1 MRTLAI
7 DIETYSGEDIT
18 KVGVYKYVDSP
29 DFEILLFAYAF
40 DDESVQ
46 VIDLAQGE
54 ELPNEVL
61 EALYNSKILKTAYNA
76 QFERVAISKYMST
89 HKLGIKT
96 PINPNIPVQQW
107 ECTMVKA
114 SMLGMPLGLDKVAKV
129 LHLENQKMKAGK
141 ALINYFSK
149 PCKPTKKNCGRTRN
163 LPQHD
168 MDKWNTF
175 KEYNRRDVEVER
187 DIRNKIRFFEIPKEE
202 KQMWYLDQNIN
213 DMGIKLN
220 IELVVN
226 AINLNNTYTDRL
238 MKQLKEITGVE
249 NPNSVTQLKKWIL
262 DITGIEVKSLSKTAI
277 PELLE
282 QTDNSELRKVLK
294 IRQKLAKTSVKKY
307 EAMNRAI
314 CTDGRV
320 RGLLQFYGANRT
332 GRWAGRL
339 VQVQN
344 LPKNKIS
351 DLDLARNIVIDNDL
365 ELLEMLYGNVPSI
378 LSQLV
383 RTAFIA
389 SNNSR
394 FIVADFS
401 AIEARVIAWLANEK
415 WRMQV
420 FATHGKIYEA
430 SASQMFHVPIE
441 QITKGS
447 DLRAKGKVAELALG
461 YQGGPGALMAMGALD
476 MGIDEEELQN
486 IVDAWRNAN
495 KAIVRL
501 WRTIGNAA
509 VKAVDQKIPVRIQ
522 YGITFYY
529 RKGFLFVRL
538 PSGRDL
544 AYMRACVEN
553 EPGFG
558 KRLVYEGMDQTSKQ
572 WKRITTYGGKLTENI
587 VQAIA
592 RDCLRETMLR
602 LDEVGYKTVM
612 HVHDEVIL
620 DTPYDDKYSMG
631 EVLKIMSE
639 PIEWV
644 PGLLLKGDGYE
655 TKYYLKD

>member
-7 DIETYSGEDIT
+7 DIETYSDEDIT

-29 DFEILLFAYAF
+29 NFEILLFAYAF
-40 DDESVQ
+40 DDEPVQ
-46 VIDLAQGE
+46 IIDLAQDG
-54 ELPNEVL
+54 ELPQEVID
-61 EALYNSKILKTAYNA
+61 ALTDKNILKTAYNA
-76 QFERVAISKYMST
+76 QFERICIDKFFY
-89 HKLGIKT
+89 LGEGYS
-96 PINPNIPVQQW
+96 VEQW

-129 LHLENQKMKAGK
+129 LNLQNQKMKAGK

-149 PCKPTKKNCGRTRN
+149 PCKPTKKNGGRTRN
-163 LPQHD
+163 LPHHD
-168 MDKWNTF
+168 IEKWNTF
-175 KEYNRRDVEVER
+175 KSYCKQDVEVER
-187 DIRNKIRFFEIPKEE
+187 DIRNKIKFFIIPESE

-220 IELVVN
+220 TQLIKN
-226 AINLNNTYTDRL
+226 AISMNNTYTDRL
-238 MKQLKEITGVE
+238 INRLKEITGVD
-249 NPNSVTQLKKWIL
+249 NPNSVAQLKKWIL

-282 QTDNSELRKVLK
+282 KAQNEDLRQVLT

-307 EAMNRAI
+307 EAMDRAI

-344 LPKNKIS
+344 LPKNKIP
-351 DLDLARNIVIDNDL
+351 DLDLARNIVLDNDL
-365 ELLEMLYGNVPSI
+365 DLLEILYGNVPGI

-389 SNNSR
+389 SNGCR

-401 AIEARVIAWLANEK
+401 AIEARVIAWLAGEK
-415 WRMQV
+415 WRMDV

-441 QITKGS
+441 TITKGHENYA
-447 DLRAKGKVAELALG
+447 LRAKGKIAELALG

-476 MGIDEEELQN
+476 MGIEEDELPV
-486 IVDAWRNAN
+486 IVNAWRNAN

-501 WRTIGNAA
+501 WKTIGNAA
-509 VKAVDQKIPVRIQ
+509 IKAVEEKVPVRIQ

-544 AYMRACVEN
+544 AYMRASVEID
-553 EPGFG
+553 PTYGS
-558 KRLVYEGMDQTSKQ
+558 KRIVYEGMDQTSKQ

-587 VQAIA
+587 IQAIA
-592 RDCLRETMLR
+592 RDCLSETMVR
-602 LDEVGYKTVM
+602 LDKFGYKTVM

-620 DTPYDDKYSMG
+620 DTPYEREYNKGFHME
-631 EVLKIMSE
+631 EVLEVMAE
-639 PIEWV
+639 LIEWA

-655 TKYYLKD
+655 TEYYLKD

>member
-7 DIETYSGEDIT
+7 DIETYSSEDIT

-40 DDESVQ
+40 DDEPVQ
-46 VIDLAQGE
+46 IIDLAQDG
-54 ELPNEVL
+54 ELPQEVID
-61 EALYNSKILKTAYNA
+61 ALTDKNILKTAYNA
-76 QFERVAISKYMST
+76 QFERICIDKFFY
-89 HKLGIKT
+89 LGEGYS
-96 PINPNIPVQQW
+96 VEQW

-129 LHLENQKMKAGK
+129 LNLQNQKMKAGK

-149 PCKPTKKNCGRTRN
+149 PCKPTKKNGGRTRN
-163 LPQHD
+163 LPHHD
-168 MDKWNTF
+168 IEKWNTF
-175 KEYNRRDVEVER
+175 KSYCKQDVEVER
-187 DIRNKIRFFEIPKEE
+187 DIRNKIKFFIIPESE

-220 IELVVN
+220 TQLIKN
-226 AINLNNTYTDRL
+226 AISMNNTYTDRL
-238 MKQLKEITGVE
+238 INQLKEITGVD
-249 NPNSVTQLKKWIL
+249 NPNSVAQLKKWIL

-282 QTDNSELRKVLK
+282 KAQNEDLRQVLT

-307 EAMNRAI
+307 EAMDRAI

-344 LPKNKIS
+344 LPKNKIP
-351 DLDLARNIVIDNDL
+351 DLDLARNIVLDNDL
-365 ELLEMLYGNVPSI
+365 DLLEILYGNVPGI

-389 SNNSR
+389 SNGCR

-401 AIEARVIAWLANEK
+401 AIEARVIAWLAGEK
-415 WRMQV
+415 WRMDV

-441 QITKGS
+441 TIAKGHENYA
-447 DLRAKGKVAELALG
+447 LRAKGKIAELALG

-476 MGIDEEELQN
+476 MGIGEDELPV
-486 IVDAWRNAN
+486 IVNAWRNAN

-501 WRTIGNAA
+501 WKTIGNAA
-509 VKAVDQKIPVRIQ
+509 IKAVEEKVPVRIQ

-544 AYMRACVEN
+544 AYMRASVEID
-553 EPGFG
+553 PTYGS
-558 KRLVYEGMDQTSKQ
+558 KRIVYEGMDQTSKQ

-587 VQAIA
+587 IQAIA
-592 RDCLRETMLR
+592 RDCLSETMIR
-602 LDEVGYKTVM
+602 LDKFGYKTVM

-620 DTPYDDKYSMG
+620 DTPYNDEYSMD
-631 EVLKIMSE
+631 EVLDIMSE
-639 PIEWV
+639 PIEWAT
-644 PGLLLKGDGYE
+644 GLLLKGDGYE
-655 TKYYLKD
+655 TEYYLKD